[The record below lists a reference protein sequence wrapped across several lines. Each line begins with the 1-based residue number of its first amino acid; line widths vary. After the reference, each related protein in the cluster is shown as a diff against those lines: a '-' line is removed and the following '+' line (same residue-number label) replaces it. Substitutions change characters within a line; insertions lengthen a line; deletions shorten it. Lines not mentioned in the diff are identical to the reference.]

1 MDSSESSTNPT
12 PIPESQQPL
21 LPNQQ
26 QQEVAAAVGTTSTVI
41 GINKIN
47 PLDNLSQLELR
58 KKLDSSRNELR
69 KALDRKKR
77 IDKDLVSSLSF
88 FLSHFKDKTKC
99 FLLFVV
105 VFVMVR
111 VNRQH

>member
-12 PIPESQQPL
+12 PIPESQQPV
-21 LPNQQ
+21 LPTQQ
-26 QQEVAAAVGTTSTVI
+26 QQETAAVGTTSTVI

-47 PLDNLSQLELR
+47 PLDNLTQLELR

-88 FLSHFKDKTKC
+88 SLTLKIKLNVSYC
-99 FLLFVV
+99 LLLFL
-105 VFVMVR
+105 
-111 VNRQH
+111 